1 VFDDLQIPF
10 PTGVRALARLAS
22 MRVALSKQKQIF
34 NLLGLIFHLVRE
46 GW

>member
-22 MRVALSKQKQIF
+22 MHADLSKQKQTF